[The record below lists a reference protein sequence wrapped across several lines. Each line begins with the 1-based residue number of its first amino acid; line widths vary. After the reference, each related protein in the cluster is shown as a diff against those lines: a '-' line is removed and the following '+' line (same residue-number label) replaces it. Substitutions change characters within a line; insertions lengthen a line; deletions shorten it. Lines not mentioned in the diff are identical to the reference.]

1 MQGAKTSAEWLRS
14 YRTLEQ
20 EIQWLECQQQANA
33 ERLTLDK
40 AQLTRLEQIIKQVD
54 GIEAVVL
61 RKKYVDGMSLTQIA
75 ADPQAHTSISTVKKV
90 HAALMRTLKFVDENG
105 TQNR

>member
-20 EIQWLECQQQANA
+20 EIQWPECQQQAA
-33 ERLTLDK
+33 SERLALDRK
-40 AQLTRLEQIIKQVD
+40 QLTRLQRILGQFD
-54 GIEAVVL
+54 GIEAMVL
-61 RKKYVDGMSLTQIA
+61 RKKYVDGMSLAQIA

-105 TQNR
+105 T

>member
-1 MQGAKTSAEWLRS
+1 MSGSPTSIEWLRS
-14 YRTLEQ
+14 YRGLKH
-20 EIQWLECQQQANA
+20 EIQLLECQQQATA

-40 AQLTRLEQIIKQVD
+40 AQLTRLEQIIKQFD

-61 RKKYVDGMSLTQIA
+61 RKKYVDGMSLAQIA

-105 TQNR
+105 T